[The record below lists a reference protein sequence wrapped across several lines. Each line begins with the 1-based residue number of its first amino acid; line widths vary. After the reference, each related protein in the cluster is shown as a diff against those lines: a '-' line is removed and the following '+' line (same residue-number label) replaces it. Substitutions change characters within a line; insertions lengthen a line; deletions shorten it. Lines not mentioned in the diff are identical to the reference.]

1 MTEVASDRPRDLL
14 VSGHVNVDR
23 FLRVSSFPLADRTVP
38 VHAQSVALGGPATT
52 LARVATSLGVATGL
66 VSRIGS
72 DFPAEFLR
80 RLASGKIDLRGV
92 EKVADQGTPTC
103 YIVEDHD
110 GRQRTLIDQGPM
122 GNVRG
127 ARYPGPWLKEYSW
140 LHVATGDP
148 FYSLGLIARAVK
160 GGLKVAVDPA
170 QEIFYR
176 WDAPRFRRLL
186 SNAEILFGNRA
197 EIAHA
202 IRLSGGGGVPRL
214 LERVPLVVRTEGSDG
229 ATAFSRAATYHVS
242 SRRAR
247 KVRTFVGAGD
257 AFRGGFYSAWF
268 HGSPLR
274 DCLEAGTRSSTR
286 WIERGL

>member
-1 MTEVASDRPRDLL
+1 M
-14 VSGHVNVDR
+14 
-23 FLRVSSFPLADRTVP
+23 
-38 VHAQSVALGGPATT
+38 
-52 LARVATSLGVATGL
+52 ATSLGVATGL

-72 DFPAEFLR
+72 DFPAEFLPSPGVREDRPTGR
-80 RLASGKIDLRGV
+80 R
-92 EKVADQGTPTC
+92 EVADQGTPTC

-127 ARYPGPWLKEYSW
+127 ARYPGPWLKEYPW
-140 LHVATGDP
+140 LHVTTGDP

-186 SNAEILFGNRA
+186 SDAEILFGNRA

-274 DCLEAGTRSSTR
+274 DCLEAGTRSATR
-286 WIERGL
+286 WIERGLTRWCSHGDARVRASSAC